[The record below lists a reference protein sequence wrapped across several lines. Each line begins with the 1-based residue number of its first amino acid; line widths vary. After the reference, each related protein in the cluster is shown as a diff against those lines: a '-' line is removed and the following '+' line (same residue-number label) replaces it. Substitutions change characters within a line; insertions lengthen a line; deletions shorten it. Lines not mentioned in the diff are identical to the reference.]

1 MIEQQI
7 DRCGD
12 CHSCCKSFGI
22 LGYGDVY
29 EDPNL
34 ISALNI
40 TYEYDRC
47 NQLNSDNL
55 CKIYKKRPS
64 TCRSFEC
71 LYVESDLPEKYLP
84 ENVGFVTN
92 VRRDREIGI
101 FLAVTINQSRHKNIN
116 PDVWFE
122 ENVEHI
128 KVMRGTAE
136 EIWDMPIDKI
146 GVSCYNGGKV
156 FKL

>member
-1 MIEQQI
+1 MTEQQI

-12 CHSCCKSFGI
+12 CHSCCKSFSDVSTSG
-22 LGYGDVY
+22 VY

-47 NQLNSDNL
+47 NQLNSDNR
-55 CKIYKKRPS
+55 CIIYEKRPN

-92 VRRDREIGI
+92 VRRDISIGTYLQI
-101 FLAVTINQSRHKNIN
+101 TINNSKSRNINADSWIDENIKNIIFMK
-116 PDVWFE
+116 D
-122 ENVEHI
+122 
-128 KVMRGTAE
+128 TAE
-136 EIWDMPIDKI
+136 EMWDIPIDKI
-146 GVSCYNGGKV
+146 GVSCYNGD
-156 FKL
+156 KLLKL

>member
-1 MIEQQI
+1 MTEQQI

-12 CHSCCKSFGI
+12 CHSCCKSFSDVSTSG
-22 LGYGDVY
+22 VY

-47 NQLNSDNL
+47 NQLNSDNR
-55 CKIYKKRPS
+55 CIIYEKRPN

-92 VRRDREIGI
+92 VRRNNSLGI
-101 FLAVTINQSRHKNIN
+101 NLQITINRSKSRNINADSWIDENIKNIIFMK
-116 PDVWFE
+116 D
-122 ENVEHI
+122 
-128 KVMRGTAE
+128 TAE
-136 EIWDMPIDKI
+136 EMWDMPIDKI
-146 GVSCYNGGKV
+146 AVSCYNGDKV

>member
-1 MIEQQI
+1 MTEQQI

-12 CHSCCKSFGI
+12 CHSCCKSFSDVGTS
-22 LGYGDVY
+22 GVY

-47 NQLNSDNL
+47 NQLNSDNR
-55 CKIYKKRPS
+55 CIIYEKRPN

-92 VRRDREIGI
+92 VRRNNSLGI
-101 FLAVTINQSRHKNIN
+101 NLQITINRSKSRNINADSWIDENIKNIIFMK
-116 PDVWFE
+116 D
-122 ENVEHI
+122 
-128 KVMRGTAE
+128 TAE
-136 EIWDMPIDKI
+136 EMWDMPIDKI
-146 GVSCYNGGKV
+146 AVSCYNGDKV

>member
-1 MIEQQI
+1 MTEQQI
-7 DRCGD
+7 DRCSD
-12 CHSCCKSFGI
+12 CHSCCKSFSDIGTS
-22 LGYGDVY
+22 GVY

-47 NQLNSDNL
+47 NQLNSDNR
-55 CKIYKKRPS
+55 CSIYEKRPN

-92 VRRDREIGI
+92 VRRDISIGTYLQI
-101 FLAVTINQSRHKNIN
+101 TINNSKSRNINVDSWIDENIKNIIFMK
-116 PDVWFE
+116 D
-122 ENVEHI
+122 
-128 KVMRGTAE
+128 TAE
-136 EIWDMPIDKI
+136 EMWDIPIDKI
-146 GVSCYNGGKV
+146 GVSCYNGD
-156 FKL
+156 KLLKL